1 LDPVYLTLLLPI
13 ASLTCLNMVIRLS
26 VGRSKTRW
34 GVIAFNYLTGALI
47 SLTLVLMGGVMRASP
62 FTLALGA
69 VTGALYTGGMF
80 LSMTTMERSGASIAA
95 SVSQLSVVVPVAASV
110 FVYGESLGGLQ
121 LLGVAVAVAALPFL
135 AYKSKG
141 NPNDPVDRGLIPLMA
156 AMLVVQGF
164 AQLSSKVLVA
174 SDLEAERN
182 MFFLTVFMSATLLTT
197 PLAIR
202 ARGQVSLPR
211 DAGLGVGVGAFNMLT
226 NMSVL
231 LALRSVPAS
240 LFFPLNGSG
249 GLMLTTFA
257 AMLLFRERI
266 SGVNALGVALTL
278 AAVALI
284 NL

>member
-1 LDPVYLTLLLPI
+1 MDPVYLTLLLPI

-182 MFFLTVFMSATLLTT
+182 MFFLTVFTSATLLTT